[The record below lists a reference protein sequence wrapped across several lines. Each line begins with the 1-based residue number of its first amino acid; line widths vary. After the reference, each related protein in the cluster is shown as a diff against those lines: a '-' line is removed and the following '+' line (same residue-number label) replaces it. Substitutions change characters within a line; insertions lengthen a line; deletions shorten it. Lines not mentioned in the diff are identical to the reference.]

1 MTKDISPTP
10 WGDLEIYEYNGKYT
24 ARRQAIDSANSG
36 KEIDIEELKSIAY
49 NPWQYE
55 SVEDSTLHE
64 VQTLPISVEPASSWA
79 SLAIYLTIR
88 FLESSSKPLTIVDLI
103 W

>member
-1 MTKDISPTP
+1 MEERQRSEKRMREGKHEEFTPRWFTITKDISPTP

-64 VQTLPISVEPASSWA
+64 VQTLPISVEPASS
-79 SLAIYLTIR
+79 
-88 FLESSSKPLTIVDLI
+88 
-103 W
+103 